1 MSDFKL
7 NEFEG
12 KESFC
17 GVGDKKVGDMDGDG
31 RYIKWATDTRGREY
45 S

>member
-12 KESFC
+12 QESFC
-17 GVGDKKVGDMDGDG
+17 ETGEKKVGDMDGDG
-31 RYIKWATDTRGREY
+31 R
-45 S
+45 